1 MHLVEKMVNKQ
12 FVTLEPLKL
21 ETLKQHRVEAEVLR
35 LDKIHEVISGNKW
48 FKLKNYLTHA
58 LVNKYQTVLTF
69 GGAYSNHIM
78 ATAWAANRTGLK
90 AVGVIRGERPIHLSH
105 SLQMASQFGMHLKF
119 ISRSAFQNRKEA
131 ANLLAMSQEFKN
143 PYLIEEGGFG
153 LPGIQGSAEILQLVE
168 KARYSH
174 ILCAIG
180 TGTMYLGL
188 ANGSDLK
195 QQITGIC
202 ILKGMPDLM
211 AENKDWLKDPGKMDY
226 CGIHY
231 DYHFGGYARKSPLLF
246 NFMNKLYADTA
257 IPTDFVYTGKLFY
270 AAIDLVNKKH
280 FPAGSRLL
288 VIHSGGL
295 QGNLSLPG
303 GTLSF

>member
-1 MHLVEKMVNKQ
+1 MHLIEKMVNKQ
-12 FVTLEPLKL
+12 LVTS
-21 ETLKQHRVEAEVLR
+21 ETLKLATLKQNKVEVEVLR

-48 FKLKNYLTHA
+48 FKLKNYLGLAMLH
-58 LVNKYQTVLTF
+58 NYRTVITF
-69 GGAYSNHIM
+69 GGPYSNHIV
-78 ATAWAANRTGLK
+78 ATAWAAYRTGLHS
-90 AVGVIRGERPIHLSH
+90 VGVIRGERPVHLSQ
-105 SLQMASQFGMHLKF
+105 SLQMAAHFGMHLKF
-119 ISRSAFQNRKEA
+119 ISRSSFQNRKHA
-131 ANLLAMSQEFKN
+131 GNVLALSREFKN
-143 PYLIEEGGFG
+143 SYLIEEGGFG
-153 LPGIQGSAEILQLVE
+153 LPGIQGSGEILELVE

-180 TGTMYLGL
+180 TGTMFLGL

-211 AENKDWLKDPGKMDY
+211 PVYKDWLESPDKMDY
-226 CGIHY
+226 CRIHY
-231 DYHFGGYARKSPLLF
+231 DYHFGGYAKKNQPLF
-246 NFMNKLYADTA
+246 NFMNRFYADTA
-257 IPTDFVYTGKLFY
+257 IRTDFVYTGKLFY

-295 QGNLSLPG
+295 QGNLSLPE
-303 GTLSF
+303 GTLTF